1 MLAQDEA
8 RTLKHNYIGTEHI
21 LLGLLREEEGLAA
34 RVLDTLDITVE
45 EVRGQVARIVGQGD
59 TVATGQ
65 IPFTPRV
72 KKVFELAFREAL
84 SLGQKQVGTEH
95 ILLGL
100 VRENEGVAAR
110 ILRDFDAEAETI
122 RDEMLRMLSGP
133 SRRHRAP
140 TGTRRFTISAERG
153 GTRSVVT
160 QRFDETHRLI
170 VACPGCAIPIE
181 AVATDHRN
189 AHLQVSMQ
197 GTHGCPGCG
206 KRWAITVSAAWTDP
220 APPADPEDDIGSE
233 MTVWSHSQP
242 AHVTMSC
249 FRCDQA
255 LERVTLD
262 RAAPSLAHVQYEGDR
277 TCPSC
282 GKQWRIA
289 YDVSWE
295 ELPGGPFRR

>member
-1 MLAQDEA
+1 MFERFTERARQVVVLAQDEA

-21 LLGLLREEEGLAA
+21 LLGL
-34 RVLDTLDITVE
+34 
-45 EVRGQVARIVGQGD
+45 
-59 TVATGQ
+59 
-65 IPFTPRV
+65 
-72 KKVFELAFREAL
+72 
-84 SLGQKQVGTEH
+84 
-95 ILLGL
+95 

-110 ILRDFDAEAETI
+110 ILLDFDADADTI

-140 TGTRRFTISAERG
+140 TGRRRFTISAERG
-153 GTRSVVT
+153 TTRSVVT

-170 VACPGCAIPIE
+170 VACPACGFPIE

-189 AHLQVSMQ
+189 AHFEVSLQ
-197 GTHGCPGCG
+197 GTHPCPACG
-206 KRWAITVSAAWTDP
+206 KRWAISLTAAWTDP
-220 APPADPEDDIGSE
+220 APPAAPEDDIGSE

-242 AHVTMSC
+242 AHFTMSC

-262 RAAPSLAHVQYEGDR
+262 RAALSLAHVEDEGER

-282 GKQWRIA
+282 GKPWRIS
-289 YDVSWE
+289 YDVSWQE
-295 ELPGGPFRR
+295 RP